1 MYLTSDQVFVFTVL
15 VAALALFV
23 WGRWR
28 YDVVALGALL
38 AVVFRGLVAADEA
51 FAGFAHPAV
60 TTVASVL
67 VLSKGLLNAGVV
79 AAIASWLGRVGGG
92 PPVQVVVLT
101 SLVAICSGFMNNVGA
116 LALLMPV
123 AVWMARRGGYS
134 PSRLLMPLAFGS
146 LLGGMTTLIGT
157 PPNIIV
163 ASSRA
168 AAGHPPFGMFAFL
181 PVGAGVLLAGVLLI
195 GLLGGWLVP
204 ERITAASKEGLFA
217 IEEYLSEVRIPA
229 ASRMVG
235 ETLHRLETSVG
246 DAAEVAVVGLVRKRK
261 KTMVPSSYTVL
272 QAEDILLVEAHPDD
286 LKTLLE
292 TAKLELAESKDV
304 GQGALNSDDVSIIE
318 AVVLQNS
325 PLVGTTAAAIDL
337 RRRFGVNLLAV
348 ARHGQR
354 LRERLSHIRFV
365 IGDILLLQGGKEALQ
380 ASMSQLG
387 CLPLADRGLE
397 FGRPRR
403 MLLAVG
409 TFIAGLAATASG
421 LAPVQIAL
429 TTAALV
435 MLLSGI
441 LTLREAYEAIDW
453 PILILLGAMMP
464 VGYAFESTG
473 AAQLLAGQ
481 VATVSDWGGIP
492 IVLPVLIV
500 ATMLLSNVV
509 NNAAAAVLM
518 APIALRVAGSLNIS
532 ADPLLMG
539 VAVGASAAFLTP
551 IGHQSNTLVMEPGG
565 YRFGDYWRLGL
576 PVSIALVLVATPL
589 ILWAWPL

>member
-1 MYLTSDQVFVFTVL
+1 MNFTADQMFVFTVL
-15 VAALALFV
+15 GAALGLFV

-38 AVVFRGLVAADEA
+38 AVVFRGLVPAEEA

-60 TTVASVL
+60 ITVAAVL

-79 AAIASWLGRVGGG
+79 EAIASRLSCIGGR
-92 PPVQVVVLT
+92 PAVQVVMLT
-101 SLVAICSGFMNNVGA
+101 SLVGICSGFMNNVGA

-157 PPNIIV
+157 PPNLIV
-163 ASSRA
+163 ASFRA
-168 AAGHPPFGMFAFL
+168 EAGNLPFGMFAFF

-204 ERITAASKEGLFA
+204 ERITAESKEGLFA

-229 ASRMVG
+229 DSRTVG
-235 ETLHRLETSVG
+235 ETLHQLEASLG
-246 DAAEVAVVGLVRKRK
+246 KDAEVSVVGLVRQQK
-261 KTMVPSSYTVL
+261 KIIVPSSYTVL
-272 QAEDILLVEAHPDD
+272 QAEDILLVEAGPDD
-286 LKTLLE
+286 LNTLLE
-292 TAKLELAESKDV
+292 TAQLELAESKDI
-304 GQGALNSDDVSIIE
+304 GQGALNSDNVSTVE
-318 AVVLQNS
+318 AVILQNS

-354 LRERLSHIRFV
+354 VRERLSHVRFV
-365 IGDILLLQGGKEALQ
+365 IGDILLLQGGKDALQ
-380 ASMSQLG
+380 AALSQLG

-409 TFIAGLAATASG
+409 VFMGGLAAAASG

-435 MLLSGI
+435 MLLSSV

-453 PILILLGAMMP
+453 PILVLLGAMMP
-464 VGYAFESTG
+464 LGYAFESTG
-473 AAQLLAGQ
+473 AAQLLASQ
-481 VATVSDWGGIP
+481 VATVADWGSARM
-492 IVLPVLIV
+492 VLPGLII

-565 YRFGDYWRLGL
+565 YQFGDYWRLGL
-576 PVSIALVLVATPL
+576 PVSMLVVLVATPL
-589 ILWAWPL
+589 ILWVWPL

>member
-1 MYLTSDQVFVFTVL
+1 MHFTADQMFVFTVL
-15 VAALALFV
+15 GAALGLFV

-28 YDVVALGALL
+28 YDLVALAALL
-38 AVVFRGLVAADEA
+38 AVVFRGLVPAEEA

-60 TTVASVL
+60 ITVAAVL

-79 AAIASWLGRVGGG
+79 EAIAIWLSRVGGR
-92 PPVQVVVLT
+92 PAVQVVMLT

-157 PPNIIV
+157 PPNLIV
-163 ASSRA
+163 ASFRA
-168 AAGHPPFGMFAFL
+168 EAGNPPFGMFAFL

-195 GLLGGWLVP
+195 SLLGGWLVP
-204 ERITAASKEGLFA
+204 GRIAAASTEGLFA

-229 ASRMVG
+229 DSRMVG
-235 ETLHRLETSVG
+235 ETLHQLEASVG
-246 DAAEVAVVGLVRKRK
+246 EDAEVSVVGLVRQQK
-261 KTMVPSSYTVL
+261 KTLVPSSYTVL
-272 QAEDILLVEAHPDD
+272 QAEDILLIEAGPDD

-292 TAKLELAESKDV
+292 TAKLEMAENKDD
-304 GQGALNSDDVSIIE
+304 GQGSLSSDDVRIIE
-318 AVVLQNS
+318 AVILQNS
-325 PLVGTTAAAIDL
+325 PLVGTTAAAVDL

-354 LRERLSHIRFV
+354 VRERLSHVRFV
-365 IGDILLLQGGKEALQ
+365 IGDVLLLQGGKEVLQ
-380 ASMSQLG
+380 AAMSQLG

-409 TFIAGLAATASG
+409 VFMGGLAATASG

-453 PILILLGAMMP
+453 PILVLLGAMMP

-473 AAQLLAGQ
+473 AARLLAGQ
-481 VATVSDWGGIP
+481 VATVAGSGGARM
-492 IVLPVLIV
+492 VLPVLII

-518 APIALRVAGSLNIS
+518 APIALRVAGLLNIS

-565 YRFGDYWRLGL
+565 YQFGDYWRLGL
-576 PVSIALVLVATPL
+576 PVSMLVVLVATPL
-589 ILWAWPL
+589 ILWVWPL